1 MEHYGNAKA
10 RNNRLPFRSP
20 VKRLRSL
27 REWCMRQWSALPS
40 ALRKALI
47 VFIVMRVTAS
57 VAGIIGISTIPSNP
71 IAATEQYSKPLYI
84 KGYEEVFGIWE
95 RSDALWYI
103 HIARDGYGKTGGS
116 AAFFPFYPL
125 LIKAVHT
132 VTRLPWLAAALLI
145 SNTALVW
152 ALYYIYCIAEK
163 EHGSEAAERAIW
175 YQMLYPGS
183 IFLLAPYPEPLFLC
197 LAAGA
202 FHAAQKRRWWCAGLC
217 GFLISMTRSTGVLI
231 IIPLIVEF
239 LQARKKERSFHAAES
254 LWLLLT
260 PLGLAAVM
268 LFWKII
274 SGDGLAF
281 LHAQTGWS
289 RSFTAPW
296 ITLWEGMKQGITAPV
311 QYPWGV
317 YIFEILA
324 VAALIIL
331 ALLSLRIIPLSQSLY
346 IWLMILPAWC
356 FPYDGNY
363 FLSNI
368 RFLSILFPAAITI
381 AVLAKRRDVDM
392 AFRTVLASL
401 YGIAAALY
409 VTSQNMF

>member
-1 MEHYGNAKA
+1 MKQQN
-10 RNNRLPFRSP
+10 
-20 VKRLRSL
+20 SL
-27 REWCMRQWSALPS
+27 REWCTRRWRAFPS

-47 VFIVMRVTAS
+47 VFLVMRVAAS
-57 VAGIIGISTIPSNP
+57 LAGIIGISTLPSNP
-71 IAATEQYSKPLYI
+71 VAATEEYSKPHYS
-84 KGYEEVFGIWE
+84 KTYEAVFGIWE
-95 RSDALWYI
+95 RSDALWYL
-103 HIARDGYGKTGGS
+103 HIARDGYKKNGGS

-125 LIKAVHT
+125 LIKVIHT
-132 VTRLPWLAAALLI
+132 ITFLPWLTAALLI
-145 SNTALVW
+145 SNAALVW

-202 FHAAQKRRWWCAGLC
+202 FHAAQNRRWWCAGLC
-217 GFLISMTRSTGVLI
+217 GFLISMTRNTGVLI
-231 IIPLIVEF
+231 MIPLLVEF
-239 LQARKKERSFHAAES
+239 FRARKVERKLSMAKG

-260 PLGLAAVM
+260 PLGLGAVA
-268 LFWKII
+268 LYWKIT

-281 LHAQTGWS
+281 LHAQSGWN

-296 ITLWEGMKQGITAPV
+296 ITLWEGMRQGITAPI
-311 QYPWGV
+311 QYPWGI
-317 YIFEILA
+317 YIFEVLA
-324 VAALIIL
+324 VIAVIIL
-331 ALLSLRIIPLSQSLY
+331 ALLSFRLIPLSQSLY
-346 IWLMILPAWC
+346 AWLMILPAWC
-356 FPYDGNY
+356 YPYNGNY

-368 RFLSILFPAAITI
+368 RFLSILFPVAITL
-381 AVLAKRRDVDM
+381 AVLTKRRELD
-392 AFRTVLASL
+392 LALRPLLACL